1 MDFLLHDLGVVVK
14 KMGVKSLVC
23 AWADVADRERSRIA
37 RSLSLLG
44 KQLSGEV
51 QLSYQPSG
59 FLYVL
64 EVPLS
69 SLTVKA

>member
-1 MDFLLHDLGVVVK
+1 MVG
-14 KMGVKSLVC
+14 S
-23 AWADVADRERSRIA
+23 
-37 RSLSLLG
+37 LG
-44 KQLSGEV
+44 KQLNGDV
-51 QLSYQPSG
+51 QLNYEPSG

>member
-1 MDFLLHDLGVVVK
+1 LNGD
-14 KMGVKSLVC
+14 
-23 AWADVADRERSRIA
+23 
-37 RSLSLLG
+37 
-44 KQLSGEV
+44 V
-51 QLSYQPSG
+51 QLNYEPSG